1 MYDICSTWSW
11 NSDRQLRQE
20 HGFSCV
26 LQLRTIVTVDMQAVE
41 GKSVELPC
49 NVTPPGHD
57 KVYMVFWFRDDAGI
71 PLYSFD
77 VRGKPLSQ
85 ARHWSA
91 PEVFGSRAFFRT
103 LSEPAQLVV
112 EDIRLHDEGVYR
124 CRVDFRNTPT
134 RSFRY
139 NLTVIVPPALP
150 TIIDHWGRQLNA
162 TVGPHNEGDDVILT
176 CRVIGGKPEPSV
188 RWLVNGFLVD
198 EEYEHNTGDVIENR
212 LTWPSVKREDLNS
225 VLTCQAIN
233 TVLTDPREISLV
245 LDIHLRPLTVR
256 ILSKELP
263 LVADRRY
270 DVSCESAGS
279 RPPAVITWYKGK
291 RQLRRVKE
299 ETRENVTVSDL
310 SFVPSTDDDGKS
322 ITCRAENPN
331 ITGAFLESSWKIDV
345 VFPPIVSLMLG
356 STLNPDDIKEGDD
369 VYFECHVKANPAWR
383 KLSWLHNGVLL
394 SHNQSARII
403 RSNQSLVLQKVT
415 RQSAGNYVCIATNR
429 EGETVS
435 NELTF
440 RVKYA
445 PTCRQE
451 RILVVGASRAE
462 SLDIAC
468 EVETDPPARSFK
480 WKFNNSGET
489 LEVSPERFA
498 ATSNGTMSVLRYTP
512 VSELDYGTLSCWA
525 QNAIGTQT
533 SPCVFQVVAA
543 GKPFPVRN
551 CTLSNQ
557 TSSSVEVS
565 CQPGFDGGLPQYFL
579 LELYSADSGMPR
591 YNLTSPDHPTFFL
604 ANLEPDVTF
613 RIAVFAVNSKG
624 RSPGIVLEEVTFRD
638 AEKRTASDGELPI
651 SPILGMVVGAAL
663 TFISVVLLVVVKFRR
678 SRSSGDQDSHQP
690 HVEKHSGPNNTSLL
704 HSTPSGKDLATSGV
718 RDGPGDEKDPDIIP
732 AKFATALA
740 DPVPAAARP
749 LVGNGNVILRELSP
763 PCSYPPQQA
772 PLPHPKS
779 LPISSHGPAG
789 HWVSPGPAPVMDS
802 ACNQF
807 PASGMS
813 AYSWDIRPKDLRLPG
828 GPSQALGSA
837 APSSSVAASA
847 DVELNGTAIK
857 ERLMANRLPES
868 CV

>member
-1 MYDICSTWSW
+1 VC
-11 NSDRQLRQE
+11 
-20 HGFSCV
+20 
-26 LQLRTIVTVDMQAVE
+26 
-41 GKSVELPC
+41 
-49 NVTPPGHD
+49 
-57 KVYMVFWFRDDAGI
+57 
-71 PLYSFD
+71 SFD

-91 PEVFGSRAFFRT
+91 PEVFGNRAYFRT
-103 LSEPAQLVV
+103 VSEPAQLVV
-112 EDIRLHDEGVYR
+112 EDIRLRDEGVYR

-139 NLTVIVPPALP
+139 NLTVIVPPELP
-150 TIIDHWGRQLNA
+150 TIIDHWGRQLNS

-176 CRVIGGKPEPSV
+176 CRVIGGKPEPAV
-188 RWLVNGFLVD
+188 RWLVNGILVD

-212 LTWPSVKREDLNS
+212 LTWSSVKREDLKS
-225 VLTCQAIN
+225 VLSCQAIN
-233 TVLTDPREISLV
+233 TVLTEPREVSLT

-256 ILSKELP
+256 ILTKQLP

-270 DVSCESAGS
+270 EVSCESAGS
-279 RPPAVITWYKGK
+279 RPPAIITWYKGK
-291 RQLRRVKE
+291 RPLRRVKE

-310 SFVPSTDDDGKS
+310 TFVPTTDDDGKS

-331 ITGAFLESSWKIDV
+331 ITGAYLESNWKIDV

-369 VYFECHVKANPAWR
+369 VYFECHVKANPPWR

-415 RQSAGNYVCIATNR
+415 RQSAGNYVCVATNP

-435 NELTF
+435 NELAF

-498 ATSNGTMSVLRYTP
+498 ATSNGTMSILRYTP

-525 QNAIGTQT
+525 QNAIGPQI

-579 LELYSADSGMPR
+579 LELYSADSGDPR
-591 YNLTSPDHPTFFL
+591 CNITSPDHPNFFL

-624 RSPGIVLEEVTFRD
+624 RSAGIVLEEVTFRD
-638 AEKRTASDGELPI
+638 AEKRTGE
-651 SPILGMVVGAAL
+651 
-663 TFISVVLLVVVKFRR
+663 
-678 SRSSGDQDSHQP
+678 
-690 HVEKHSGPNNTSLL
+690 
-704 HSTPSGKDLATSGV
+704 
-718 RDGPGDEKDPDIIP
+718 
-732 AKFATALA
+732 
-740 DPVPAAARP
+740 
-749 LVGNGNVILRELSP
+749 
-763 PCSYPPQQA
+763 
-772 PLPHPKS
+772 
-779 LPISSHGPAG
+779 
-789 HWVSPGPAPVMDS
+789 
-802 ACNQF
+802 
-807 PASGMS
+807 
-813 AYSWDIRPKDLRLPG
+813 
-828 GPSQALGSA
+828 
-837 APSSSVAASA
+837 
-847 DVELNGTAIK
+847 
-857 ERLMANRLPES
+857 
-868 CV
+868 

>member
-1 MYDICSTWSW
+1 MPEFTNREYLDMIQAAEEIRNSEELLVTIGIEDVKAARTLMVDIL
-11 NSDRQLRQE
+11 NS
-20 HGFSCV
+20 SCK
-26 LQLRTIVTVDMQAVE
+26 I
-41 GKSVELPC
+41 
-49 NVTPPGHD
+49 
-57 KVYMVFWFRDDAGI
+57 
-71 PLYSFD
+71 FD

-91 PEVFGSRAFFRT
+91 PEVFGSRAYFRT
-103 LSEPAQLVV
+103 VSEPAQLVV
-112 EDIRLHDEGVYR
+112 EDIRRHDEGVYR

-139 NLTVIVPPALP
+139 NLTVIVPPEHP
-150 TIIDHWGRQLNA
+150 KVIDHWGRQLNT

-176 CRVIGGKPEPSV
+176 CRVIGGKPEPAV
-188 RWLVNGFLVD
+188 RWLVNGILVD

-212 LTWPSVKREDLNS
+212 LTWPSIGRQDLNS
-225 VLTCQAIN
+225 VFSCQAIN
-233 TVLTDPREISLV
+233 TVLTEPREVSLV
-245 LDIHLRPLTVR
+245 LDIHLRPLTAR
-256 ILSKELP
+256 ILTKQLP

-270 DVSCESAGS
+270 EVSCESAGS

-299 ETRENVTVSDL
+299 DTRENVTVSDL
-310 SFVPSTDDDGKS
+310 SFVPTTEDDGKS

-331 ITGAFLESSWKIDV
+331 ITGAFLEASWKIDV

-369 VYFECHVKANPAWR
+369 VYFECHVKANPPWR
-383 KLSWLHNGVLL
+383 RLSWLHNGVLL

-415 RQSAGNYVCIATNR
+415 RQSAGNYVCVATNP

-451 RILVVGASRAE
+451 RILVVGASRSE

-498 ATSNGTMSVLRYTP
+498 ATSNGTVSVLRYTP

-525 QNAIGTQT
+525 QNAIGPQT
-533 SPCVFQVVAA
+533 TPCVFQVVAA

-579 LELYSADSGMPR
+579 LELYSADSGVPR
-591 YNLTSPDHPTFFL
+591 YNLTSSDHPTFFL

-624 RSPGIVLEEVTFRD
+624 RSAGIVLEEVTFRD

-663 TFISVVLLVVVKFRR
+663 TLLSVVLLVVVKIRR
-678 SRSSGDQDSHQP
+678 SRSGRDQDGRQP
-690 HVEKHSGPNNTSLL
+690 HAEKHVGPNNTSL
-704 HSTPSGKDLATSGV
+704 HHTAQGGKDLGPSGGREGV
-718 RDGPGDEKDPDIIP
+718 ADEKDPDIIP
-732 AKFATALA
+732 AKFTSA
-740 DPVPAAARP
+740 DPGPAARP

-763 PCSYPPQQA
+763 PCSYPTQQP
-772 PLPHPKS
+772 PLAHPTS
-779 LPISSHGPAG
+779 LPISPHGPAG
-789 HWVSPGPAPVMDS
+789 HWVAPGPPPVMDT
-802 ACNQF
+802 ACHQY
-807 PASGMS
+807 AAAATVS

-828 GPSQALGSA
+828 GGSSGGGHSSSPGSA
-837 APSSSVAASA
+837 SCVTPGAVAAT
-847 DVELNGTAIK
+847 DMELNGTAIK